1 MLDQVRNAFPGAEV
15 QHFHADT
22 FLVAIAGRCRAFR
35 HTPEGWKTEEAI
47 SRAPAPLE
55 DLRDAWYKALKDEA
69 RKNLDDLRAAL
80 RVPEAPPKAPVW
92 GDLVFEEIPDIP
104 GILIFQ
110 PRGWRCPRIG
120 LRVVQQ
126 RRKPQ
131 RWRASLNDFQAY
143 GETPSLAMDSLVRS
157 LKDGLKSTAQD
168 VLMGQRRV
176 DSQRSTLKLLGLAV

>member
-1 MLDQVRNAFPGAEV
+1 MLEQVRNAFPGAEV
-15 QHFHADT
+15 QDYGDDT
-22 FLVAIAGRCRAFR
+22 FLVIVAGRRKAFR
-35 HTPEGWKTEEAI
+35 HTPDGWQKGASEE
-47 SRAPAPLE
+47 PAPLE
-55 DLRDAWYKALKDEA
+55 DLRDAWYKQLKDEA

-92 GDLVFEEIPDIP
+92 GDLVFEEIPAIP
-104 GILIFQ
+104 SVLIVQ

-143 GETPSLAMDSLVRS
+143 GETPTQALDSLVRS

-176 DSQRSTLKLLGLAV
+176 DNQRSTLKLLGLAV